1 MGSYCGGMSA
11 WLRPPWLLGHLM
23 IGVAAATCL
32 RLGWWQ
38 WHHALQGSG
47 RSYGYALQWPLF
59 AAFGVFFWTRVVRER
74 LSRAARTSEAYTSA
88 ATATVG
94 LSWSFHR
101 SETDTGPAARPT
113 STGTAQHDEDDPDVA
128 AYMHRLRWLNADPR
142 RRLSDYP
149 GCDGY

>member
-1 MGSYCGGMSA
+1 MSA
-11 WLRPPWLLGHLM
+11 WLRPRWLLGHLV
-23 IGVAAATCL
+23 IGVVAAVCL

-38 WHHALQGSG
+38 WQHALQGSG

-74 LSRAARTSEAYTSA
+74 LSRETRTSA
-88 ATATVG
+88 ADPSTLAATVG
-94 LSWSFHR
+94 YSWSFHR
-101 SETDTGPAARPT
+101 SETDAALVARSAPNDPL
-113 STGTAQHDEDDPDVA
+113 QHDEDDPDAA

-149 GCDGY
+149 GVDGS